1 MANKKAGACFAGTG
15 FVKSGG
21 MKRWFRPATLTAAIE
36 VIDVIDVIDLVAYC
50 AAGKPWIFI
59 PGLMPFDV
67 NQPLLISNAY
77 MPLFFGQ

>member
-15 FVKSGG
+15 FFESGG
-21 MKRWFRPATLTAAIE
+21 TKRWDRPAALSAAIQ
-36 VIDVIDVIDLVAYC
+36 VVDAIDPAAYC